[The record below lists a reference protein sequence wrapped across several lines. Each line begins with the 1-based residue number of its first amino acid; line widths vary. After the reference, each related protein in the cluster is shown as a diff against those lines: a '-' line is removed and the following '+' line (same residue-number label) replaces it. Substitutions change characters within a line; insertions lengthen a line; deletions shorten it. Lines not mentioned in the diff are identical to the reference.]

1 MSRHSQTNA
10 EAHWG
15 VTGATWRQ
23 IDLLFLIPVSDGLF
37 MWTGEAPLPKID
49 LRGRFR
55 ALLGLSLAWRSS
67 CADLGFDSEAGTEF
81 PRTWLVPVA
90 ASWWGCPR
98 GERLKP

>member
-49 LRGRFR
+49 LRG
-55 ALLGLSLAWRSS
+55 
-67 CADLGFDSEAGTEF
+67 
-81 PRTWLVPVA
+81 
-90 ASWWGCPR
+90 
-98 GERLKP
+98 